1 MSFETQAALAVA
13 AVDLQTVRLIRSA
26 MRETDLAAALVCQR
40 RLLLDRAVIWP
51 EPRFLP
57 RPVVEPTPRFLPRP
71 VIHPTARV
79 EPAPVPAPATT
90 PPDPCDCRKS
100 APALDAPWRTPVW
113 EMPLPPAP
121 VIKLNIHRTD
131 VVSKGS
137 LIDFFI

>member
-13 AVDLQTVRLIRSA
+13 AVDLQTVRLLRAA
-26 MRETDLAAALVCQR
+26 MREADVAAGLLCER
-40 RLLLDRAVIWP
+40 RLLLDRAVIRP
-51 EPRFLP
+51 EPRFEP
-57 RPVVEPTPRFLPRP
+57 RPVIQPTPYFLPRP
-71 VIHPTARV
+71 IIHPTPRV
-79 EPAPVPAPATT
+79 EPTAPQLAPAPPA
-90 PPDPCDCRKS
+90 DPSCCDSS

-113 EMPLPPAP
+113 EMSLPPAP